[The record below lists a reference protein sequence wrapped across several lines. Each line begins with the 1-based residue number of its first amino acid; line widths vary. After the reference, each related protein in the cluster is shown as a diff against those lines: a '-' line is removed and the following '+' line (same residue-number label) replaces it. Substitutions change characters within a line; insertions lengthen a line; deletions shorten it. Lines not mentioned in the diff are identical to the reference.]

1 MSGRPV
7 QVTKT
12 ANSRGSQVSPE
23 QKAAIRVSRQRMLR
37 RARERGRV
45 GRYLLQT
52 LLILPLVALL
62 RLLPV
67 EVASNLGGWIGRH
80 LVPRIEN
87 LRSFHRTIRVA
98 FPGMTDKQMDDL
110 LVEMNDNLG
119 RVFAESIHL
128 GAFAGADNPRL
139 EMSGTGHIDEAK
151 AQGRGILFIGGH
163 FANWE
168 LFEVALANLGLRGAK
183 VLQHPSNPFVLGLIG
198 RQRYTYGLD
207 EQIATGEGVFVRMR
221 DALSAGRVV
230 QMLADQRT
238 SKGAK
243 VPFCGLPTTTN
254 LVPARAARETGAAV
268 ILMSMR
274 RLGPARFHIDF
285 APPRYFGLAD
295 DEVAIMAEINQFYEQ
310 QLRAM
315 PAHWLWGHPRWDDV
329 ARNIPAQPLVTARP
343 GG

>member
-1 MSGRPV
+1 L
-7 QVTKT
+7 K
-12 ANSRGSQVSPE
+12 
-23 QKAAIRVSRQRMLR
+23 

-52 LLILPLVALL
+52 ALILPMVGLL

-98 FPGMTDKQMDDL
+98 FPAMSEAEMDAL

-119 RVFAESIHL
+119 RVFGESAHL
-128 GAFAGADNPRL
+128 EAFAGPHNPRL
-139 EMSGTGHIDEAK
+139 VLSGTEHLDA
-151 AQGRGILFIGGH
+151 ATAPGRGILFVGGH

-183 VLQHPSNPFVLGLIG
+183 VLQHPSNPFVLGLIA
-198 RQRYTYGLD
+198 RHRYVWGLD
-207 EQIATGEGVFVRMR
+207 EQIATGEGVFARVRDTLR
-221 DALSAGRVV
+221 AGRVV

-243 VPFCGLPTTTN
+243 VPFFDVPTTTN
-254 LVPARAARETGAAV
+254 LVPARVARETGAAV

-274 RLGPARFHIDF
+274 RLGPARFEVGF
-285 APPRYFGLAD
+285 APPRYFGMGD
-295 DEVAIMAEINQFYEQ
+295 DEVAIMAEINRFYEE
-310 QLRAM
+310 QLRAT
-315 PAHWLWGHPRWDDV
+315 PPHWLWGHPRWDDV
-329 ARNIPAQPLVTARP
+329 ARDIPAQPLVTPPP
-343 GG
+343 GS